1 MSHDLRSATLVAL
14 QPLPA
19 LLVAPSRNRIIDVN
33 DSARQLFGA
42 ARLTGPLSDLLLSA
56 RPDVAVFFDAVSH
69 FGRYVDRSV
78 SLANEEGAPMRLETI
93 GMQLAEDRVLLS
105 FIDLDGQDRRNRVAE
120 QEAQLKGGLMQWR
133 NIYSF
138 FQEVEAQNH
147 LILEAAGEGIYG
159 INADGKATFVNR
171 AAQEML
177 GWSAED
183 LIGRD
188 LHAIIHHKHLNGDH
202 FPAHECPIYASFRKD
217 ETVRVDDDAFWRKDG
232 KPILVEYVSTP
243 IYDHGF
249 LAGAVVI
256 FRDVTERREN
266 DRKLREA
273 MAEVQELRVKLE
285 QENDYLLTEIRTA
298 RSHTGVVGVSP
309 AIKTLNAQID
319 LAAKNKTNVLVSGPP
334 GSGKS
339 LAVSAI
345 HEASDR
351 ANRPLVRINCGQAT
365 EELAAELFGYRRGA
379 FPKASRDVTGKLM
392 LAQNGTLHLDEVAD
406 LPMDFQAKLSSILQD
421 RKFSRLGDTTEHKL
435 SLTIVATTSRNLLAE
450 VQAGRVRQDL
460 YFALSIILISCEAL
474 KERPE
479 DIPYLARH
487 FLERSTRRLRLPPSR
502 LSNSNIEALKSY
514 DWPGNVRELENVIER
529 AAILAQGGKLKFD
542 FAPEGHGNSRDL
554 NHVLSYEELR
564 ELERHNLTLALKQS
578 DGKVSGQKGA
588 AKRLGLPATTVYSKL
603 KAFGLDARAVKADAR
618 D

>member
-105 FIDLDGQDRRNRVAE
+105 FIDLDGQDRRSRVAE